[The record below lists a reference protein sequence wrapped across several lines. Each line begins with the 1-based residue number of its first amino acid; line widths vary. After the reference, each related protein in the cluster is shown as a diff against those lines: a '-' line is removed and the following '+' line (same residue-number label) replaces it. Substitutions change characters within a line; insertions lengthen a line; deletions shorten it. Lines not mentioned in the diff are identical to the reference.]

1 MADGEEKKKDE
12 DSPAEGKKS
21 KKKLF
26 IIIGAVLLLLFGGGG
41 FFAWQKFGATDSATA
56 TIDEAVDEGAGEEG
70 SEDERGATNMM
81 ELDPFIVNLQ
91 DNTGTRYLK
100 LTLQLEIEGVS
111 EDEGKSRTP
120 QIRDSIIILLTS
132 KTYSEVGTVE
142 GKYILRDEIAAR
154 TNQVLG
160 EAKVKGVYFTQ
171 FVIQ

>member
-41 FFAWQKFGATDSATA
+41 FFAWQKFGATDSATP
-56 TIDEAVDEGAGEEG
+56 TTDEAVDEGIVGEG
-70 SEDERGATNMM
+70 SEE
-81 ELDPFIVNLQ
+81 ELGETSMVELEPFIVNLQ

-100 LTLQLEIEGVS
+100 LTLQLEIEGAP
-111 EDEGKSRTP
+111 EEEMQSRTP

-132 KTYSEVGTVE
+132 KSYSEVGTIE
-142 GKYILRDEIAAR
+142 GKYLLRDEIAAR
-154 TNQVLG
+154 TSQVMG